1 MKILQGIK
9 TNKYIHQILTS
20 CEELTDIVKPEN
32 IKVMVLQPTTFPYIS
47 IRRTALETSYN
58 KDVATEDVVTIEII
72 VVDDDYARCVEIAQK
87 IRELIDNKVYKNS
100 EDNLLFSMIRFFD
113 CVEDTVDDVFVQD
126 MSFQIHVQN
135 ISDFLDD

>member
-1 MKILQGIK
+1 M
-9 TNKYIHQILTS
+9 S
-20 CEELTDIVKPEN
+20 N
-32 IKVMVLQPTTFPYIS
+32 IKVSVIIPVYNVENYLRECLDSIINQTF
-47 IRRTALETSYN
+47 
-58 KDVATEDVVTIEII
+58 KDLEII